1 MARTGHIV
9 AKNCSVDIYN
19 SAGAK
24 LSISDHGN
32 TVDIDISM
40 SETEAPNYGDKYH
53 EYEAD
58 MWDWTINYSG
68 WWAGSATANLT
79 QSPAACLLTTLQT
92 GTGGTIKVW
101 PAGSTAGSIAY
112 TACCNFTAFP
122 MSFPRDGFATMSFTA
137 RPRSGS
143 LSSASTG

>member
-1 MARTGHIV
+1 MARAGHITS
-9 AKNCSVDIYN
+9 KNCSVFIWN
-19 SAGAK
+19 AAGA
-24 LSISDHGN
+24 SRSVSDHGN
-32 TVDIDISM
+32 TVDIDISV
-40 SETEAPNYGDKYH
+40 EEFEAGAYGDTWH
-53 EYEAD
+53 EYETGR
-58 MWDWTINYSG
+58 WDWTINYSG
-68 WWAGSATANLT
+68 WWAGSHATNPDDSIATCMLRIVA
-79 QSPAACLLTTLQT
+79 S
-92 GTGGTIKVW
+92 GTGGTVKIF